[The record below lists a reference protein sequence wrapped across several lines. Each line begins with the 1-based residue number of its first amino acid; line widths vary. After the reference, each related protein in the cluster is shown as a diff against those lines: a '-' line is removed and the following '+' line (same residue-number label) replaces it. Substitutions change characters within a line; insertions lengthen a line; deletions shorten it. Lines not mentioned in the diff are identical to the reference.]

1 MTSILE
7 EPFITYPDAKNAVL
21 HFILQGD
28 KPIILYGR
36 GNNGKTHLINDINKS
51 IKVTE
56 VIPSGDILQEK
67 LDNLNRGGEIVSTPT
82 LDYLKGLNKNSYHLI
97 DMSKMHWTY
106 HNEEK
111 KVVFSCD

>member
-1 MTSILE
+1 MLE
-7 EPFITYPDAKNAVL
+7 EPFLTYPNAKNAVL

-28 KPIILYGR
+28 KPIILYGE
-36 GNNGKTHLINDINKS
+36 GGNGKSHLIKDINKS

-56 VIPSGDILQEK
+56 VIPSGNILQEK
-67 LDNLNRGGEIVSTPT
+67 LDKLNRGGEIVSTTT
-82 LDYLKGLNKNSYHLI
+82 LDYLKDLDKNSYHLV